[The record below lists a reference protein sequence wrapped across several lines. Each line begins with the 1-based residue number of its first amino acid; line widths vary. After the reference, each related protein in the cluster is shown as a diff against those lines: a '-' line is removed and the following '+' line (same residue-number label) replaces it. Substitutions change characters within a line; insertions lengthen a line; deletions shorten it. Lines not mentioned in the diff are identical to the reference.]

1 VSWLRTAV
9 RRWGWKTVGAV
20 ITAFGIYVVLPSV
33 ITLLGAWP
41 DLGGVRPW
49 WFLILAGLE
58 LASFAALWV
67 LVRISLPHTPWAAAA
82 TSQVVGNAAAKV
94 LPGGAAAGGVAQG
107 RVLVQAGQPTATVAT
122 ALTATGL
129 LTTGVLLALP
139 VLTVPAVIIGPP
151 PARQLQLGLL
161 VSVIVAVAV
170 VALGTMMLAWDR
182 FVAAVGRAAG
192 FLVHVVRR
200 SVTPSSAAA
209 ALFVQRDEVAA
220 AFAGRWKTALAL
232 AAANRM
238 FDYSALVAA
247 LYAVGAHIRPSMV
260 LLAYVVAMALAT
272 VPITP
277 GGLGVV
283 EAGLTALLVLAGVS
297 ADQAAVGTLLY
308 RLASYW
314 LPIPLGALAW
324 AGWQFRHHLPDD
336 VHRAPGPE
344 ARGSLEDRGE

>member
-1 VSWLRTAV
+1 M
-9 RRWGWKTVGAV
+9 
-20 ITAFGIYVVLPSV
+20 
-33 ITLLGAWP
+33 
-41 DLGGVRPW
+41 
-49 WFLILAGLE
+49 AGLE

-122 ALTATGL
+122 ALTAIGL

-161 VSVIVAVAV
+161 VSVVVAVAV

-200 SVTPSSAAA
+200 SVTPSSAEA

-238 FDYSALVAA
+238 FDYSALVCG
-247 LYAVGAHIRPSMV
+247 AVRGRGAHPAV
-260 LLAYVVAMALAT
+260 HG
-272 VPITP
+272 P
-277 GGLGVV
+277 
-283 EAGLTALLVLAGVS
+283 AGVRGG
-297 ADQAAVGTLLY
+297 DGPGD
-308 RLASYW
+308 R
-314 LPIPLGALAW
+314 
-324 AGWQFRHHLPDD
+324 PD
-336 VHRAPGPE
+336 H
-344 ARGSLEDRGE
+344 ARGASVSWRRA